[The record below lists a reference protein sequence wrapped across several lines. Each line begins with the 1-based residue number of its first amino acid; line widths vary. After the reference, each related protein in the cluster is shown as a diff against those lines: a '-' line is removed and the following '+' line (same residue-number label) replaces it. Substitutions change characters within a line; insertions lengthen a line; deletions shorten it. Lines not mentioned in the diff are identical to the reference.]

1 MASLQR
7 DPSGTFHICFRYGG
21 LRFKRSLKTTDQRK
35 ASAASVR
42 VAENI
47 RLAENG
53 RLVLP
58 DDADIP
64 TFLLSDGKVT
74 SQPRKLSTIT
84 LGELFEVYQERI
96 PAGALEPS
104 TLKSAGVHM
113 RHFVRLIG
121 PKKTLRSL
129 TNSELQEYI
138 TIRSKEKGK
147 RGNVSGTTIRKELAT
162 LGSLWNWAIS
172 QELVEKPF
180 PRRGLVFPKRD
191 DKPPFQTWQQI
202 EHQIKRGQMTVEQA
216 DPLWDCLYLNT
227 TELDEL
233 LAHIEKSSGYSFLYP
248 MSLLA
253 AHTGMRRSELCRS
266 RDTDIDLQAGTILVQ
281 ERKRNKSSRTSRL
294 LPISKRL
301 KVVLA
306 EWLDTKP
313 ASPFTFPEDHRYCRQ
328 RKVQDDEGC
337 VAPDEATHHL
347 SMVLANTKW
356 KNIRGWHI
364 FRHSFI
370 SNCATKGIDQR
381 FIDTWVGHQTDEQR
395 RRYRHL
401 FPDSQKKALDS
412 VFT

>member
-7 DPSGTFHICFRYGG
+7 DPSGIFHICFRYGG
-21 LRFKRSLKTTDQRK
+21 VRFKRSLKTSDPRK
-35 ASAASVR
+35 ASAATVR
-42 VAENI
+42 VDENI
-47 RLAENG
+47 RLAETG
-53 RLVLP
+53 RIVIP

-64 TFLLSDGKVT
+64 AFLLSDGKL
-74 SQPRKLSTIT
+74 SSRPKELSTVT
-84 LGELFEVYQERI
+84 LGELFAIYQERI
-96 PAGALEPS
+96 PAGALEAT
-104 TLKSAGVHM
+104 TLKSEGVHM

-121 PKKTLRSL
+121 SKKALRTL
-129 TNSELQEYI
+129 TNSELQQYI
-138 TIRSKEKGK
+138 TKRSTEKGK

-172 QELVEKPF
+172 QELLEKPF

-191 DKPPFQTWQQI
+191 EKPPFQTLQQI
-202 EHQIKRGQMTVEQA
+202 EYQIKRGKLTAEQA

-227 TELDEL
+227 KELDEL
-233 LAHIEKSSGYSFLYP
+233 LEHIHDRSCHPFLYP
-248 MSLLA
+248 MSLMA

-266 RDTDIDLQAGTILVQ
+266 RVTDIDLRSSTILVQ
-281 ERKRNKSSRTSRL
+281 ERKRNKSCRTSRL
-294 LPISKRL
+294 LPISQRL
-301 KVVLA
+301 KQVLRQ
-306 EWLDTKP
+306 WLDEKP
-313 ASPFTFPEDHRYCRQ
+313 ASPFTFPEDHRCSRQ
-328 RKVQDDEGC
+328 RKNQDEEGC

-347 SMVLANTKW
+347 SIVLANTKW

-412 VFT
+412 VFA

>member
-7 DPSGTFHICFRYGG
+7 DPSGTYHICFRYGG

-42 VAENI
+42 VDENI
-47 RLAENG
+47 RLAESG
-53 RLVLP
+53 RLVIP

-64 TFLLSDGKVT
+64 AFLLSDGKLA
-74 SQPRKLSTIT
+74 SQPKKLSTLN
-84 LGELFEVYQERI
+84 LGELFAVYRERI
-96 PAGALEPS
+96 PAGALEAT

-121 PKKTLRSL
+121 PKKSLRTL

-138 TIRSKEKGK
+138 TKRSTEKGK

-172 QELVEKPF
+172 QELLEKPF

-191 DKPPFQTWQQI
+191 EKPPFQTWQQI
-202 EHQIKRGQMTVEQA
+202 EYQIKRGGLTTEQA

-227 TELDEL
+227 AELDQL
-233 LAHIEKSSGYSFLYP
+233 LEHIRDKSGYSFLSP

-266 RDTDIDLQAGTILVQ
+266 RVTDIDLQAGSILVQ

-294 LPISKRL
+294 LPISQRL
-301 KVVLA
+301 KQVLGQ
-306 EWLDTKP
+306 WLDDKP
-313 ASPFTFPEDHRYCRQ
+313 ASQFTFPEDHRYCRQ
-328 RKVQDDEGC
+328 RKQQDEEGC

-356 KNIRGWHI
+356 QHIRGWHI

-381 FIDTWVGHQTDEQR
+381 FIDTWVGHQTDDQR

-412 VFT
+412 VFA